1 MHATTRD
8 QVVEKQADRNTAVRL
23 IDVNVFSGRLENAS
37 TPVGNKRRSS
47 AAPAVTIVASII
59 SRLWLSRLRLLYR
72 PTATST
78 AKIARLPAEPQEI
91 PTGAEALEPDRVSR
105 RRPRQRFP
113 RRASL
118 PPATVRYASAV
129 AVLVLPRN
137 AIYIVGRA
145 LRDTNCAG
153 RREAH

>member
-1 MHATTRD
+1 MHATTRY

-78 AKIARLPAEPQEI
+78 AKGCRAEPQEI